1 MSAYLSSRPIAFAH
15 RGGAKDWPEN
25 TLLAFRGAV
34 ELGFRYIET
43 DLHMTRDGA
52 IVCFHDRTLMRC
64 TDGAGCV
71 ADLTLR
77 ELRALDAGH
86 QFSPDGGRTF
96 PYRGQGLVVPTLEE
110 ALALH
115 PELRL
120 NVEIKQR
127 EPAMEAALWDEIE
140 RLELFDR
147 LLVAAEHDP
156 LVHRFRSL
164 RGRRM
169 PTSPGVRG
177 VLRFWLGVRT
187 GLHRFED
194 YPFDALQVPPTFQ
207 GLTVVDRAFV
217 DAAHAH
223 GLHVH
228 VWTIDEPDE
237 IRRLLDLGVDGI
249 MTDRPTVLRAV
260 FEERGLWP
268 SGDAISSGDHA
279 APDDPEG
286 RDLAP

>member
-1 MSAYLSSRPIAFAH
+1 
-15 RGGAKDWPEN
+15 
-25 TLLAFRGAV
+25 
-34 ELGFRYIET
+34 
-43 DLHMTRDGA
+43 
-52 IVCFHDRTLMRC
+52 
-64 TDGAGCV
+64 
-71 ADLTLR
+71 
-77 ELRALDAGH
+77 
-86 QFSPDGGRTF
+86 
-96 PYRGQGLVVPTLEE
+96 
-110 ALALH
+110 
-115 PELRL
+115 
-120 NVEIKQR
+120 KQR

-268 SGDAISSGDHA
+268 SGDAISS
-279 APDDPEG
+279 
-286 RDLAP
+286 

>member
-1 MSAYLSSRPIAFAH
+1 VTSPYLARSPVAFAH
-15 RGGAKDWPEN
+15 RGGAALWPEN
-25 TLLAFRGAV
+25 TLVAFRGAV

-52 IVCFHDRTLMRC
+52 IVLFHDETLMRT
-64 TDGAGCV
+64 TDGAGRLK
-71 ADLTLR
+71 DLSLD
-77 ELRALDAGH
+77 ELRTLDAGYR
-86 QFSPDGGRTF
+86 FSPDGRSHPF
-96 PYRGQGLVVPTLEE
+96 RGQGIVVPTLEE

-127 EPAMEAALWDEIE
+127 EPPMEAALWAEID
-140 RLELFDR
+140 RLDARDR

-156 LVHRFRSL
+156 LVRRFAAHRP
-164 RGRRM
+164 GDRM

-187 GLHRFED
+187 GLHRLED
-194 YPFDALQVPPTFQ
+194 YPFDALQVPVEWN

-217 DAAHAH
+217 KAAHAH
-223 GLHVH
+223 GLRVH

-237 IRRLLDLGVDGI
+237 MRRLLDLGVDGV
-249 MTDRPTVLRAV
+249 MTDRPDLLAEV
-260 FEERGLWP
+260 FAERGLP
-268 SGDAISSGDHA
+268 
-279 APDDPEG
+279 
-286 RDLAP
+286 L